1 MIAAGSSRHQKFSEA
16 TQTLEVILVLHLFTV
31 EVLTDLFA
39 LCLQIFGCFALTE
52 LSHGSNARGIRTT
65 ATYDPSTQVW
75 SRFIPRHS
83 KNWSDWERGY
93 MWRPCCTPLS

>member
-16 TQTLEVILVLHLFTV
+16 TQTLEVILVRDLFTV

-52 LSHGSNARGIRTT
+52 LSHGSNARGLRTM
-65 ATYDPSTQVW
+65 ATYDPKTQVC

-83 KNWSDWERGY
+83 KNQS
-93 MWRPCCTPLS
+93 CTSLS